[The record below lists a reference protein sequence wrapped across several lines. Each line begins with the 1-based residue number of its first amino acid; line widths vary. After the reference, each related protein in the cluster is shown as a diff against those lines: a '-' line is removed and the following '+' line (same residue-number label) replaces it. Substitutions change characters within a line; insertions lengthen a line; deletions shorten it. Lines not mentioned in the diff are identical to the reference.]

1 MSDPQIEKLLIVQ
14 TCDIKLQKTELD
26 LSRLPKERAAYQ
38 SKIESERASIEDA
51 RQALAALEV
60 SRKELDSQSKSLEA
74 EIQRFRNQQL
84 EVKKNEEYRALT
96 AQIEQA
102 EATISDLEEKEI
114 ELMFEI
120 DAAKEAFEKEKLQI
134 EGRIGEQEKLISL
147 LTEKEQTLSQSLET
161 ARQEYASARTDV
173 DAEYLDQYDRVRK
186 LVKRAPY
193 LAAIVSQKCGG
204 CHLRVSN
211 EVSHAAGSGGEP
223 HFCDQCAR
231 MVYILK

>member
-1 MSDPQIEKLLIVQ
+1 MSDPQIEKLLNVQ
-14 TCDIKLQKTELD
+14 TYDIKLQKTELD

-38 SKIESERASIEDA
+38 AKIESERVCIEDA

-60 SRKELDSQSKSLEA
+60 RRKDLDSQSKSLES

-84 EVKKNEEYRALT
+84 QVKKNEEYRALT
-96 AQIEQA
+96 GQIEQA
-102 EATISDLEEKEI
+102 QATISDLEEQEI

-120 DAAKEAFEKEKLQI
+120 DTAKDAFEQEKGLI
-134 EGRIGEQEKLISL
+134 EDRIAEQEKLISL
-147 LTEKEQTLSQSLET
+147 LSEKEQSLSQSLDT
-161 ARQEYASARTDV
+161 ARQDYASARSDV
-173 DAEYLDQYDRVRK
+173 DPHYLEQYDRVRK

-193 LAAIVSQKCGG
+193 LAPIVSQKCGG

-231 MVYILK
+231 IVYI